1 MYDIKKFQQELELPN
16 HTLLQEVS
24 TRWWS
29 ILGMLESLI
38 ENKDAVFL
46 ALQEA
51 NKVNMMIGHDEISQV
66 KEIIVMLKLFKLV
79 GEQLGKEK
87 EVTITKIIPM
97 FDYLKT
103 KVLNHNSSDSKF
115 IQTMKSHMKKKLEN
129 RYSEDLYFV

>member
-1 MYDIKKFQQELELPN
+1 MYEIKKFQQELELPN

-38 ENKDAVFL
+38 ENIEAVVL

-103 KVLNHNSSDSKF
+103 KVLNYNSSDSEF
-115 IQTMKSHMKKKLEN
+115 IQTMKSHMKKTLK
-129 RYSEDLYFV
+129 

>member
-38 ENKDAVFL
+38 ENIEAVVL

-87 EVTITKIIPM
+87 GVTITKIIPM
-97 FDYLKT
+97 FNHLKT
-103 KVLNHNSSDSKF
+103 KVLKGRLNDGTKGISSSP
-115 IQTMKSHMKKKLEN
+115 I
-129 RYSEDLYFV
+129 